1 MAVTETEAR
10 RYFDQEWGYMQP
22 AVNDVRIDDE

>member
-1 MAVTETEAR
+1 MAVTEEEAR

-22 AVNDVRIDDE
+22 EIQNVEVDEQ